1 MRARCNCVFDV
12 PTEIPSSAAI
22 SGCVW
27 PSTSYR
33 TNTWREPGG
42 SVEHWNAEAGA
53 VWMARL
59 LKRFRN
65 AIWINPRDPRAWEG
79 TSSARLMRQLMEGR
93 MYPLTLDGLE
103 AGLKELQR
111 GR

>member
-1 MRARCNCVFDV
+1 MADRLRFASTDRSIATRDLEVAVN
-12 PTEIPSSAAI
+12 AAI
-22 SGCVW
+22 ALERPPLVKG
-27 PSTSYR
+27 
-33 TNTWREPGG
+33 EPGG

-59 LKRFRN
+59 LRRFRN
-65 AIWINPRDPRAWEG
+65 AIWINPRDPRAWDG
-79 TSSARLMRQLMEGR
+79 ASPAPHPPDDGGR
-93 MYPLTLDGLE
+93 IYPLTLDGLE